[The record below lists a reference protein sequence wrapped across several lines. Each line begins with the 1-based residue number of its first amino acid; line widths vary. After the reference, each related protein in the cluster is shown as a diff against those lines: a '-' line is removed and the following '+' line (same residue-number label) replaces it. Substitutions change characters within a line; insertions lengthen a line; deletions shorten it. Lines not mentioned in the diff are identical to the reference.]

1 MVHRYPRRL
10 MPKHNY
16 SLIDESFI
24 RERMRDFF
32 VLRRVKY
39 DESKPDIKSKLR
51 SQFQP
56 TTFKNGISVVLLS
69 VLRKEDVCW
78 CCRKPCGKTKGYE
91 SKWIDNNKK
100 AIFPKNKHLKYDKR
114 VSFGGYKISEVFNYE
129 TDFPVDIKEKDVVKK
144 RIDTI
149 KLRIV
154 HEPLCFNFWHC
165 EIFLYRIK
173 EGDCEKETHLSNK
186 ELERAGNMIIDDLA
200 DMAYPK
206 EDAISLFLKKSV
218 YRRCCK

>member
-1 MVHRYPRRL
+1 

-114 VSFGGYKISEVFNYE
+114 VSFGGYKISEVFN
-129 TDFPVDIKEKDVVKK
+129 
-144 RIDTI
+144 
-149 KLRIV
+149 
-154 HEPLCFNFWHC
+154 
-165 EIFLYRIK
+165 
-173 EGDCEKETHLSNK
+173 
-186 ELERAGNMIIDDLA
+186 
-200 DMAYPK
+200 
-206 EDAISLFLKKSV
+206 
-218 YRRCCK
+218 